1 MLCSV
6 LLPGSDR
13 VWVSV
18 PRRVGQPMAEAAG
31 GVCREEAVSL
41 TRPEGTPFWSGL
53 RREPGPLGAAGL
65 CGSSRAWGP
74 QAAERR
80 KRGPG
85 LHCGQA
91 GRGEKAKGVEGPVF

>member
-1 MLCSV
+1 M
-6 LLPGSDR
+6 
-13 VWVSV
+13 
-18 PRRVGQPMAEAAG
+18 AAG
-31 GVCREEAVSL
+31 GECGEEAVSL
-41 TRPEGTPFWSGL
+41 TRPEGTMFWSGL
-53 RREPGPLGAAGL
+53 RREPVPEDGALGAGL